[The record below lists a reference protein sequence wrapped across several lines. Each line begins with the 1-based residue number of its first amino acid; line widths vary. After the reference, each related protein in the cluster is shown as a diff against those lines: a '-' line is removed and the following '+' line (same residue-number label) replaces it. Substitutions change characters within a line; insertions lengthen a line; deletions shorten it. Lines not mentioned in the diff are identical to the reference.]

1 MPEAM
6 FLTSILQEA
15 VLALACPLN
24 SPTILEKRKPA
35 TFTESDCWPFT
46 NC

>member
-6 FLTSILQEA
+6 FLTSIIQEG
-15 VLALACPLN
+15 VLAGPLN
-24 SPTILEKRKPA
+24 SPTILDKRKPA

>member
-1 MPEAM
+1 MLEAM
-6 FLTSILQEA
+6 FLTSILQEG
-15 VLALACPLN
+15 VLAGPLK

-35 TFTESDCWPFT
+35 TFTESDCCPFT